1 VAGPLTPEFRGARR
15 RLIEALQANGITDLA
30 VLHAVDSVPRHA
42 FVPSAVIH
50 RAYEDSALPIGNGQ
64 TISQPTVHARSL
76 QELRL
81 TGKERV
87 LEIGTGSGYQTALL
101 AHLAAQVFSIERMP
115 ALFERARETLQKL
128 GVRNVSLLLGDGTLG
143 WSTYA
148 PYDGIVV
155 GAAAPEVPQPYLDQ
169 LAEHGRLV
177 IPVGDRDEQV
187 LAVFTRRGTSF
198 ERRDVGPVR
207 FVPLLGAY
215 GWRSDSA

>member
-1 VAGPLTPEFRGARR
+1 MVAGPVAPEYRGARR
-15 RLIEALQANGITDLA
+15 RLIEALQANGIGDLA
-30 VLHAVDSVPRHA
+30 VLRAFDLVPRHA
-42 FVPSAVIH
+42 FVPSGVAH
-50 RAYEDSALPIGNGQ
+50 RAYEDAALPIGNGQ

-81 TGKERV
+81 SGRDKV

-101 AHLAAQVFSIERMP
+101 AQLAAQVFSIERVP
-115 ALFERARETLQKL
+115 ALFDRARDLLQQI

-143 WSTYA
+143 WRDYA

-155 GAAAPEVPQPYLDQ
+155 GAAAPEVPAPYVEQ
-169 LAEHGRLV
+169 LAEGGRLV

-187 LAVFTRRGTSF
+187 LAVFTKRGDGL

-207 FVPLLGAY
+207 FVPLLGTH
-215 GWRSDSA
+215 GWAG

>member
-1 VAGPLTPEFRGARR
+1 VVAGALGPEFRGARR
-15 RLIEALQANGITDLA
+15 RLIETLQANGITDLA
-30 VLHAVDSVPRHA
+30 VLHAFDSVPRHA
-42 FVPSAVIH
+42 FVPSAVAH

-76 QELRL
+76 QALRL
-81 TGKERV
+81 TGREKV

-101 AHLAAQVFSIERMP
+101 AHLAAQVFSVERMP
-115 ALFERARETLQKL
+115 ALLDRARDILARL

-143 WSTYA
+143 WRDYA

-155 GAAAPEVPQPYLDQ
+155 GAAAPEVPQPYVQQ
-169 LAEHGRLV
+169 LAEGGRLV
-177 IPVGDRDEQV
+177 IPVGEREEQV
-187 LAVFTRRGTSF
+187 LAVFTKRGGAL

-215 GWRSDSA
+215 GWTS

>member
-1 VAGPLTPEFRGARR
+1 VAGSLTPEFRGARR
-15 RLIEALQANGITDLA
+15 RLVETLQTNGITDLA

-42 FVPSAVIH
+42 FVPSAVLH

-81 TGKERV
+81 TSRDKV

-101 AHLAAQVFSIERMP
+101 AHLAAQVFSVERMTG
-115 ALFERARETLQKL
+115 LFERARATLQQL

-155 GAAAPEVPQPYLDQ
+155 GAAAPEVPQPYIEQ
-169 LAEHGRLV
+169 LAEGGRLV
-177 IPVGDRDEQV
+177 IPVGDRDEQT
-187 LAVFTRRGTSF
+187 LAVFTKRGAQID
-198 ERRDVGPVR
+198 RRDVGPVR
-207 FVPLLGAY
+207 FVPLLGAL